1 MRYKQHIYDYVKK
14 NHAQQFQPYDRSW
27 HSRNKLF
34 DDWTSFNLNT
44 FTKIKCCA
52 LCGYAKLSHH
62 NEHFKKRKNMYN
74 NEISPI
80 VGCTPYG
87 IATCIM
93 AKYTTNENGTFMF
106 MQKM

>member
-1 MRYKQHIYDYVKK
+1 
-14 NHAQQFQPYDRSW
+14 
-27 HSRNKLF
+27 
-34 DDWTSFNLNT
+34 
-44 FTKIKCCA
+44 
-52 LCGYAKLSHH
+52 
-62 NEHFKKRKNMYN
+62 MYN